1 MTVEIDSD
9 EAHKR
14 INTFLGE
21 IDELLDKPFDKGR
34 EEKKSLSA
42 RLDNFAK
49 VAFSDGEEKRDSL
62 HPSATVATFGGK
74 SRHKKQQ
81 DYENSLKRKKRQL
94 EAWKQQIELES
105 DLTTNESEADSD
117 YTEIKEEISELDTE
131 LPLYAEDLQ
140 QSLNELES
148 GHHLAS
154 AMIAGR
160 VIDHTIDRI
169 KSSQSLGNPDEVL
182 DQLEENGV
190 VDSNEG
196 QIMNAVKSYRN
207 RYAHEVG
214 KSPDVKEAFII
225 LLGCAKLLHNIQS
238 AGKTREFDLA

>member
-1 MTVEIDSD
+1 MTVEIDPNK
-9 EAHKR
+9 AHER
-14 INTFLGE
+14 IDQFLDE
-21 IDELLDKPFDKGR
+21 IDELLNKRVDKGKDHK
-34 EEKKSLSA
+34 ESLSA
-42 RLDNFAK
+42 KLDNFAE
-49 VAFSDGEEKRDSL
+49 VAFSDGKNKRESLQYRSLSTLNPSQRQKQRRYNDSLKHKRD
-62 HPSATVATFGGK
+62 
-74 SRHKKQQ
+74 
-81 DYENSLKRKKRQL
+81 QL

-105 DLTTNESEADSD
+105 DLTTNDSGNDSD
-117 YTEIKEEISELDTE
+117 YTEIEEEISELDRK

-140 QSLNELES
+140 QSLDELES

-160 VIDHTIDRI
+160 VIDHTIDQI
-169 KSSQSLGNPDEVL
+169 KSSQSLGGPDEVL

-214 KSPDVKEAFII
+214 KSPDVKETFII

>member
-1 MTVEIDSD
+1 MTVEIDPDKAHERID
-9 EAHKR
+9 E
-14 INTFLGE
+14 FLDK
-21 IDELLDKPFDKGR
+21 IDELLNKKVDKGKDDK
-34 EEKKSLSA
+34 ESLSA
-42 RLDNFAK
+42 KLDNFAE
-49 VAFSDGEEKRDSL
+49 VAFSDGKDKRESLQYRALSTFNPSQKEKQRRYNASLKHKRD
-62 HPSATVATFGGK
+62 
-74 SRHKKQQ
+74 
-81 DYENSLKRKKRQL
+81 QL

-105 DLTTNESEADSD
+105 DLTTNHSSNDSD
-117 YTEIKEEISELDTE
+117 YTEIEKEISELDKE

-140 QSLNELES
+140 QSLDELEN

-160 VIDHTIDRI
+160 VIDHTIDQI
-169 KSSQSLGNPDEVL
+169 KSSQSLGGPGEVL

-214 KSPDVKEAFII
+214 KSPDIKETFII